1 MEILRL
7 PETTS
12 IQATFTVPTANAL
25 YYAYYDDLNT
35 GTSYSASAVSNN
47 NKSVTFTLN
56 SYYLTYYGNLEFD
69 IYQNNAL
76 VYSTGLDIV
85 RPYCDITAV
94 KNKLS
99 ITTAQAIQCESI
111 ARSIIES
118 ECGTFYF
125 IHKNK
130 EVVGMGMDYLPINE
144 RICKLYKMYENG
156 LLIHNSSD
164 SELNLYKISLDGS
177 SIVSSQVIENKLEYA
192 KVWRDR
198 YYDAS
203 FASGYDYLIEGDF
216 GYKVVPG
223 DIQKA
228 CELLVQDISSG
239 NMQYINKYIES
250 FDNTEFKV
258 QFSKTFING
267 TGNLTVDNILSKYR
281 NAIVPGVI

>member
-1 MEILRL
+1 MEVLRL
-7 PETTS
+7 PESTS

-25 YYAYYDDLNT
+25 YHAYYDDLNT
-35 GTSYSASAVSNN
+35 GASYSASAVSNS
-47 NKSVTFTLN
+47 NKLVTFTLN

-76 VYSTGLDIV
+76 VYSTGLDII

-94 KNKLS
+94 KNKLAIS
-99 ITTAQAIQCESI
+99 TAQAIQCESV
-111 ARSIIES
+111 ARAIIES

-125 IHKNK
+125 IRKNK
-130 EVVGMGMDYLPINE
+130 EVTGMGMDYLPINE

-156 LLIHNSSD
+156 LIIHDSSD
-164 SELNLYKISLDGS
+164 PELDLYKISLDSS
-177 SIVSSQVIENKLEYA
+177 SIVPSQIIENKLEYA

-203 FASGYDYLIEGDF
+203 FASGYDYLIDGDF
-216 GYKVVPG
+216 GYKVVPN

-228 CELLVQDISSG
+228 CELLMQDIATG

-258 QFSKTFING
+258 QFAKTFMNG
-267 TGNLTVDNILSKYR
+267 TGNFTVDNILSKYK
-281 NAIVPGVI
+281 NTIVPGVI